1 MTTERSRYL
10 AAHLGSPA
18 NGRSSRASGLSWS
31 ATRAT
36 QPLPNHLPRRR
47 PSPSRCLRW
56 PSTACA
62 SLDRQVPTRAAD
74 EPAVDTAGDHA
85 DPGPPSHAAACPPPP
100 VTTSLR
106 SDTADAGSHGHRT
119 PRLDAGHL
127 DARTP
132 APGTG
137 QRRVDRH
144 AWTLDAR
151 TGRRTLAEDTDTV
164 TKARPASGPPGPP
177 PPAAARWATNR
188 VAADSAAAL
197 GNHDGSAVATPPA
210 QDRLLH
216 YQPAARS
223 LRRPSRA
230 PAHCSPRTMSG
241 RA

>member
-74 EPAVDTAGDHA
+74 EPAVNTAA
-85 DPGPPSHAAACPPPP
+85 TTPTPALPAMRLPARRRPS
-100 VTTSLR
+100 TTSFR

-164 TKARPASGPPGPP
+164 TKARPAS
-177 PPAAARWATNR
+177 
-188 VAADSAAAL
+188 
-197 GNHDGSAVATPPA
+197 
-210 QDRLLH
+210 
-216 YQPAARS
+216 
-223 LRRPSRA
+223 
-230 PAHCSPRTMSG
+230 
-241 RA
+241 

>member
-1 MTTERSRYL
+1 MPPLAQHGLRQPRPPGSDPGSRR
-10 AAHLGSPA
+10 A
-18 NGRSSRASGLSWS
+18 GRGHRG
-31 ATRAT
+31 R
-36 QPLPNHLPRRR
+36 PRRPR
-47 PSPSRCLRW
+47 PSQPCGCL
-56 PSTACA
+56 P
-62 SLDRQVPTRAAD
+62 
-74 EPAVDTAGDHA
+74 
-85 DPGPPSHAAACPPPP
+85 AAARHDLTP
-100 VTTSLR
+100 VGHRGRGIARTP
-106 SDTADAGSHGHRT
+106 DAQAGHRT

-177 PPAAARWATNR
+177 PPAAARSATNR

-197 GNHDGSAVATPPA
+197 GNHDGSAVATPPS